1 MVRNIL
7 IFIVL
12 AVLGTAFMQMIVG
25 FSDPQSLGIA
35 ASHYASNGLSELG
48 ATNLVTSVVVTYRGL
63 DTLGEVTVLFLTASI
78 LAFFLKSG
86 ADIKKSRPSELL
98 STASAVIFPFI
109 FVTGVYIA
117 VNGHL
122 TPGGGFQGGA
132 VLASSLLLMILADPE
147 TKGAPALFSYLESL
161 SGIIYVLLGLTGL
174 ILAGGF
180 LDATLLPAGKAG
192 TLLSAGIIPIISV
205 LIGVKVGA
213 ELSTLIVKLKNAGE
227 EAE

>member
-12 AVLGTAFMQMIVG
+12 AVFAAAFGRMIAG

-35 ASHYASNGLSELG
+35 ASHYASNGLAELG

-78 LAFFLKSG
+78 LAFFLKKGS
-86 ADIKKSRPSELL
+86 DKKKARSSELL
-98 STASAVIFPFI
+98 QTASSFIFPFI
-109 FVTGVYIA
+109 FITGVYIA

-132 VLASSLLLMILADPE
+132 VLASSLLLLILADPDQN
-147 TKGAPALFSYLESL
+147 GAPSLFSWLESL
-161 SGIIYVLLGLTGL
+161 SGLIYVILGVAGL
-174 ILAGGF
+174 VFAGGF
-180 LDATLLPAGKAG
+180 LDASLLPAGKAG
-192 TLLSAGIIPIISV
+192 TLISAGIIPIISV
-205 LIGVKVGA
+205 LIGIKVGS
-213 ELSTLIVKLKNAGE
+213 ELSSLIVKLKNSGE
-227 EAE
+227 MI

>member
-12 AVLGTAFMQMIVG
+12 SVLGVAFMQMIIG

-35 ASHYASNGLSELG
+35 ASHYATNGLSELG

-63 DTLGEVTVLFLTASI
+63 DTLGEVTVLFLTAAI
-78 LAFFLKSG
+78 LGFFLKG
-86 ADIKKSRPSELL
+86 GKNVKKNRPSELL

-132 VLASSLLLMILADPE
+132 ILASSLLLLILADPQ
-147 TKGAPALFSYLESL
+147 TDGTPSLFSWLESL
-161 SGIIYVLLGLTGL
+161 SGIVYVILGLAGL
-174 ILAGGF
+174 IFAGGF
-180 LDATLLPAGKAG
+180 LDTTLLPAGKAG
-192 TLLSAGIIPIISV
+192 TLLSAGIIPIISI

-213 ELSTLIVKLKNAGE
+213 ELSTIIVKLKNAEGE
-227 EAE
+227 AK